1 MIEQKE
7 INKIATQNRVSDRQ
21 IEKDYV
27 LSWLLFAISKNKILR
42 NALVF
47 KGGTVLKKAYF
58 EDYRFSE
65 DLDFTLIDDASA
77 GSAIS
82 NEQILAEFNKL
93 FDFIKEE
100 ANIDMRIDSKKW
112 TIHES
117 NSPQFYIDYIASL
130 QGSMGS
136 RDLKID
142 ITRSEILET
151 AFETK
156 TIFRTYSDLEEDF
169 TLQCYSLAEV
179 LIEKMT
185 ALMSRTEPRDLYDFW
200 YLTEVEQIKAA
211 DYLFEFQRKAKHKKH
226 NPDKFQEKVM
236 SKETAFKRDW
246 QKKLSSQIHDI
257 PEYETVFREAKRHF
271 KFIPPHSAFPSH
283 IPCGHPLF

>member
-27 LSWLLFAISKNKILR
+27 LSWLLFAISKNKILYH
-42 NALVF
+42 ALVF

-65 DLDFTLIDDASA
+65 DLDFTLIDETV
-77 GSAIS
+77 S
-82 NEQILAEFNKL
+82 NEQILQDFHNL

-100 ANIDMRIDSKKW
+100 ANIDMRIDPKKW
-112 TIHES
+112 AIHES
-117 NSPQFYIDYIASL
+117 GSPQFYIDYVASL

-136 RDLKID
+136 RDFKID

-151 AFETK
+151 EIEIK
-156 TIFRTYSDLEEDF
+156 TIFRNYSDLEEEF
-169 TLQCYSLAEV
+169 NLQCYSLAEV

-185 ALMSRTEPRDLYDFW
+185 ALMGRTEPRDLYDFW
-200 YLTEVEQIKAA
+200 YLTEIERLDISEH
-211 DYLFEFQRKAKHKKH
+211 LFEFQNKAQHKKQD
-226 NPDKFQEKVM
+226 PKKFTEKVL
-236 SKETAFKRDW
+236 SKEMAIKRDW
-246 QKKLSSQIHDI
+246 EKKLVSQIHNL
-257 PEYETVFREAKRHF
+257 PKYEEVFREAKRHF
-271 KFIPPHSAFPSH
+271 KF
-283 IPCGHPLF
+283 

>member
-1 MIEQKE
+1 MIEQRE

-27 LSWLLFAISKNKILR
+27 LSWLLFAISKNEILY

-65 DLDFTLIDDASA
+65 DLDFTLIDENV
-77 GSAIS
+77 S
-82 NEQILAEFNKL
+82 NEQIFTEFNNL

-100 ANIDMRIDSKKW
+100 ANIDMQIDLKKW

-117 NSPQFYIDYIASL
+117 ESLQFYIDYVATL
-130 QGSMGS
+130 QGNMGS

-142 ITRSEILET
+142 ITRGEVLET
-151 AFETK
+151 KIETK
-156 TIFRTYSDLEEDF
+156 PIFRPYSDLEKKF
-169 TLQCYSLAEV
+169 NMQCYSLAEI

-185 ALMSRTEPRDLYDFW
+185 ALMGRTEPRDLYDFW
-200 YLTEVEQIKAA
+200 YLTEIERLNISE
-211 DYLFEFQRKAKHKKH
+211 YLFEFQNKAQHKKQD
-226 NPDKFQEKVM
+226 PQRFLEKVLN
-236 SKETAFKRDW
+236 KETSFKRDW
-246 QKKLSSQIHDI
+246 EKKLISQIHDL
-257 PEYETVFREAKRHF
+257 PQYEEVFREAKRHF
-271 KFIPPHSAFPSH
+271 KF
-283 IPCGHPLF
+283 

>member
-27 LSWLLFAISKNKILR
+27 LSWLLFAISKNQTLY

-65 DLDFTLIDDASA
+65 DLDFTLIHENL
-77 GSAIS
+77 S
-82 NEQILAEFNKL
+82 NEQIRQEFNNL
-93 FDFIKEE
+93 FEFIKEE
-100 ANIDMRIDSKKW
+100 ANIDMRIVPNKW
-112 TIHES
+112 TIHETG
-117 NSPQFYIDYIASL
+117 SPQFYIDYIASL

-142 ITRSEILET
+142 ITRGEILET
-151 AFETK
+151 EIEMK
-156 TIFRTYSDLEEDF
+156 TIFRKYSNLEEEF
-169 TLQCYSLAEV
+169 NLQCYSLAEV

-185 ALMSRTEPRDLYDFW
+185 ALMGRTEPRDLYDF
-200 YLTEVEQIKAA
+200 
-211 DYLFEFQRKAKHKKH
+211 
-226 NPDKFQEKVM
+226 
-236 SKETAFKRDW
+236 
-246 QKKLSSQIHDI
+246 
-257 PEYETVFREAKRHF
+257 
-271 KFIPPHSAFPSH
+271 
-283 IPCGHPLF
+283 

>member
-7 INKIATQNRVSDRQ
+7 INKVATKNRVSDRQ

-27 LSWLLFAISKNKILR
+27 LSWLLFAISKNKILY

-65 DLDFTLIDDASA
+65 DLDFTLIDETV
-77 GSAIS
+77 S
-82 NEQILAEFNKL
+82 NEQIQREFNNL

-100 ANIDMRIDSKKW
+100 ANIDMRIDPKKW

-117 NSPQFYIDYIASL
+117 GSPQFYIDYVASL
-130 QGSMGS
+130 QGGMGS

-142 ITRSEILET
+142 ITRGEVIET
-151 AFETK
+151 EVETK
-156 TIFRTYSDLEEDF
+156 TIFRNYSDLEEDF
-169 TLQCYSLAEV
+169 KVQCYSLAEV

-185 ALMSRTEPRDLYDFW
+185 ALMGRTEPRDLCDFW
-200 YLTEVEQIKAA
+200 YLTEIERLDISNH
-211 DYLFEFQRKAKHKKH
+211 LFEFQNKAQRKKQDP
-226 NPDKFQEKVM
+226 NKFTEKFL
-236 SKETAFKRDW
+236 SKEKAFKRDW
-246 QKKLSSQIHDI
+246 NKKLASQVHDL
-257 PEYETVFREAKRHF
+257 PEYDTVFREAKRHLN
-271 KFIPPHSAFPSH
+271 I
-283 IPCGHPLF
+283 

>member
-7 INKIATQNRVSDRQ
+7 INKIATRNRVNDRQ

-27 LSWLLFAISKNKILR
+27 LSWLLFAISKNEILY

-65 DLDFTLIDDASA
+65 DLDFTLIEETV
-77 GSAIS
+77 S
-82 NEQILAEFNKL
+82 NEQIFTEFNNL

-100 ANIDMRIDSKKW
+100 SNIDIRIDPKKW

-117 NSPQFYIDYIASL
+117 GSPQFYIDYVASL

-142 ITRSEILET
+142 ITRGEILET
-151 AFETK
+151 EFEVK
-156 TIFRTYSDLEEDF
+156 TIFKTYSDLEEEF
-169 TLQCYSLAEV
+169 LLQCYSLAEV
-179 LIEKMT
+179 LIEKMA

-200 YLTEVEQIKAA
+200 YLTEIEKIRIS
-211 DYLFEFQRKAKHKKH
+211 DYLFEFQNKAQHKKQD
-226 NPDKFQEKVM
+226 PKKFTEKVLN
-236 SKETAFKRDW
+236 KETAFKRDW
-246 QKKLSSQIHDI
+246 EKKLTSQIHDL
-257 PEYETVFREAKRHF
+257 PKYEEVFRESKRHL
-271 KFIPPHSAFPSH
+271 KF
-283 IPCGHPLF
+283 

>member
-27 LSWLLFAISKNKILR
+27 LSWLLFAISNNRNLNK
-42 NALVF
+42 ALVF

-65 DLDFTLIDDASA
+65 DLDFTLVDES
-77 GSAIS
+77 IS
-82 NEQILAEFNKL
+82 NEQIFEEFNNL
-93 FDFIKEE
+93 FNFIKEE
-100 ANIDMRIDSKKW
+100 ANIDMRIDQKKW

-117 NSPQFYIDYIASL
+117 KNLQLYIDYIASL

-142 ITRSEILET
+142 ITRGEILET
-151 AFETK
+151 AVEIK
-156 TIFRTYSDLEEDF
+156 AIFCTYSDLEENF

-179 LIEKMT
+179 LIEKMA
-185 ALMSRTEPRDLYDFW
+185 ALMGRTEPRDLYDFW
-200 YLTEVEQIKAA
+200 YLTEIEQIEIA
-211 DYLFEFQRKAKHKKH
+211 DHFFEFQNKVRHKGQ
-226 NPDKFQEKVM
+226 NPERFLEKVL
-236 SKETAFKRDW
+236 SKESAFKRDW

-257 PEYETVFREAKRHF
+257 PECGKVFREAKRHF
-271 KFIPPHSAFPSH
+271 KSLLSE
-283 IPCGHPLF
+283 

>member
-7 INKIATQNRVSDRQ
+7 INRFATKKRVSDRQ

-27 LSWLLFAISKNKILR
+27 LSWLLFAISKNEILY

-65 DLDFTLIDDASA
+65 DLDFTLINETV
-77 GSAIS
+77 S
-82 NEQILAEFNKL
+82 NEQILSEFNNL

-100 ANIDMRIDSKKW
+100 SNIDIRIDPKKW
-112 TIHES
+112 AIHES
-117 NSPQFYIDYIASL
+117 GSLQFYIDYVASL

-142 ITRSEILET
+142 ITRGEILET
-151 AFETK
+151 EIETK
-156 TIFRTYSDLEEDF
+156 QIFRDYSDLEEDF
-169 TLQCYSLAEV
+169 QLQCYSLAEV

-185 ALMSRTEPRDLYDFW
+185 ALMGRTEPRDLYDFW
-200 YLTEVEQIKAA
+200 YLTEIERLDVS
-211 DYLFEFQRKAKHKKH
+211 DFLFEFQNKAQNKNQDSK
-226 NPDKFQEKVM
+226 NFMEKVM

-246 QKKLSSQIHDI
+246 EKKLVSQIHDL
-257 PEYETVFREAKRHF
+257 PKYEEVIREAKRHF
-271 KFIPPHSAFPSH
+271 KF
-283 IPCGHPLF
+283 

>member
-7 INKIATQNRVSDRQ
+7 INKIATQNRVNDRQ

-27 LSWLLFAISKNKILR
+27 LSWLLFAISKNHTLY

-65 DLDFTLIDDASA
+65 DLDFTLIDET
-77 GSAIS
+77 IS
-82 NEQILAEFNKL
+82 NEQIFTEFNNL
-93 FDFIKEE
+93 FEFIKEE
-100 ANIDMRIDSKKW
+100 SNIDMRIDPKKW

-117 NSPQFYIDYIASL
+117 GSPQFYIDYMATL
-130 QGSMGS
+130 QGSMGR

-142 ITRSEILET
+142 ITRGEILET
-151 AFETK
+151 EIETK
-156 TIFRTYSDLEEDF
+156 PIFKIYSDLEEDF
-169 TLQCYSLAEV
+169 SLKCYSIAEI

-185 ALMSRTEPRDLYDFW
+185 ALMGRTEPRDLYDFW
-200 YLTEVEQIKAA
+200 YLTEIERFDISEH
-211 DYLFEFQRKAKHKKH
+211 LFEFQSKAQHKKQD
-226 NPDKFQEKVM
+226 PKRFLEKVL

-246 QKKLSSQIHDI
+246 EKKLVSQIHDL
-257 PEYETVFREAKRHF
+257 PKYEEVFREAKRHF
-271 KFIPPHSAFPSH
+271 KF
-283 IPCGHPLF
+283 

>member
-27 LSWLLFAISKNKILR
+27 LSWLLFAISNNKILSKS
-42 NALVF
+42 LVF

-65 DLDFTLIDDASA
+65 DLDFTLIDES
-77 GSAIS
+77 IL
-82 NEQILAEFNKL
+82 NEQCFEEFNHC

-100 ANIDMRIDSKKW
+100 ANIDMRIDRKKW
-112 TIHES
+112 IIHDS
-117 NSPQFYIDYIASL
+117 GSLQCYIDYVASL
-130 QGSMGS
+130 QGGMGS

-142 ITRSEILET
+142 ITRGEILET
-151 AFETK
+151 AFEAK
-156 TIFRTYSDLEEDF
+156 TIFRTYSDLNENF

-185 ALMSRTEPRDLYDFW
+185 ALMGRTEPRDLYDFW
-200 YLTEVEQIKAA
+200 YLTEIEQIKIA
-211 DYLFEFQRKAKHKKH
+211 DYFFEFQSKAKHKGQ
-226 NPDKFQEKVM
+226 NPDNFLEKALN
-236 SKETAFKRDW
+236 KESVFKRDW

-257 PEYETVFREAKRHF
+257 PEYESVFREAKRHF
-271 KFIPPHSAFPSH
+271 KF
-283 IPCGHPLF
+283 

>member
-7 INKIATQNRVSDRQ
+7 INKIATKNLVSDRQ

-27 LSWLLFAISKNKILR
+27 LSWLLFAISKNQTLH

-65 DLDFTLIDDASA
+65 DLDFTLIDET
-77 GSAIS
+77 IS
-82 NEQILAEFNKL
+82 NEQILQEFNSL

-100 ANIDMRIDSKKW
+100 SNIDMRIDPKKL

-117 NSPQFYIDYIASL
+117 GSPQFYIDYIASL

-142 ITRSEILET
+142 ITRGEILET
-151 AFETK
+151 DIETK
-156 TIFRTYSDLEEDF
+156 TIFRNYSDLEEDF
-169 TLQCYSLAEV
+169 KMQCYSLAEV

-185 ALMSRTEPRDLYDFW
+185 ALMGRTEPRDLYDFW
-200 YLTEVEQIKAA
+200 YLTEIERIETSN
-211 DYLFEFQRKAKHKKH
+211 YLFEFQNKAQHKKQD
-226 NPDKFQEKVM
+226 PKRFLEKVL

-246 QKKLSSQIHDI
+246 EKKLVSQIHDL
-257 PEYETVFREAKRHF
+257 PRFEEVFREAKRHL
-271 KFIPPHSAFPSH
+271 KF
-283 IPCGHPLF
+283 